1 MYHTVYTVLEMY
13 HTVYI
18 QC

>member
-1 MYHTVYTVLEMY
+1 MYHTVYTVLDMY